1 MTKLFVVG
9 LPREMDE
16 MQLEQLFGPF
26 GDIKLLTIIRD
37 KSNGESKGYAFIQMG
52 DQGADD
58 AIAGLNGYTIGGR
71 QLEVRIADEKP
82 EPAAKQVFKAKPVY
96 VPVSPNTVKKKRPR
110 ISK

>member
-16 MQLEQLFGPF
+16 MQLAQLFGPF

-37 KSNGESKGYAFIQMG
+37 KFNGESKGYAFIQMD
-52 DQGADD
+52 DQGADE
-58 AIAGLNGYTIGGR
+58 AIAGLNGYTIGDR
-71 QLEVRIADEKP
+71 QLEVRIADEKS
-82 EPAAKQVFKAKPVY
+82 EPAAKPVFKAKPVY
-96 VPVSPNTVKKKRPR
+96 VPVSQDTVKKKRPR

>member
-16 MQLEQLFGPF
+16 MQLAQLFGSF

-37 KSNGESKGYAFIQMG
+37 KISSESKGYGFIQMD
-52 DQGADD
+52 DQDADL
-58 AIAGLNGYTIGGR
+58 AITRLNGYTIGDR

-82 EPAAKQVFKAKPVY
+82 EVVAKPAFKAKPVY
-96 VPVSPNTVKKKRPR
+96 IPVSDNPVKKKRPR

>member
-16 MQLEQLFGPF
+16 MQLAQMFGPF

-37 KSNGESKGYAFIQMG
+37 MSSGESKGYGFIQMD
-52 DQGADD
+52 DQDADR
-58 AIAGLNGYTIGGR
+58 AIVGLNGYIIGDR
-71 QLEVRIADEKP
+71 QLEVRIADEKS
-82 EPAAKQVFKAKPVY
+82 EPAAKPAYKAKPAY
-96 VPVSPNTVKKKRPR
+96 IPVSASSVKKKRPR

>member
-16 MQLEQLFGPF
+16 MKLAQLFGPY

-52 DQGADD
+52 RFGVRHNLSILFILIDFV
-58 AIAGLNGYTIGGR
+58 IY
-71 QLEVRIADEKP
+71 QL
-82 EPAAKQVFKAKPVY
+82 
-96 VPVSPNTVKKKRPR
+96 S
-110 ISK
+110 